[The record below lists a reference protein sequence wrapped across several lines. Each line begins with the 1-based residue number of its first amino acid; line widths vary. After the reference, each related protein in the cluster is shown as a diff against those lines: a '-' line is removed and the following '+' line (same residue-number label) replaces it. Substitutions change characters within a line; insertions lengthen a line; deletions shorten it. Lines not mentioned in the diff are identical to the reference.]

1 MCALFIPAY
10 VSTAAKEIQSHHGHS
25 HHPEIVVVNLMEIFQ
40 GLDEVKDLMK
50 DFEAKFMKIVE
61 MIRGMEKDGQD
72 RERALA
78 IKAKNLTPEARD
90 KERMEIER
98 LKNEIRIQAQSL
110 EEKQQESQMML
121 QQKIGDAIKDYC
133 KKMPWKIVIPGA
145 IYADP
150 SLDKTKEV
158 IDGMN
163 KEYAQR
169 KASQKTAK
177 AVEKIRG

>member
-1 MCALFIPAY
+1 
-10 VSTAAKEIQSHHGHS
+10 
-25 HHPEIVVVNLMEIFQ
+25 
-40 GLDEVKDLMK
+40 
-50 DFEAKFMKIVE
+50 
-61 MIRGMEKDGQD
+61 
-72 RERALA
+72 
-78 IKAKNLTPEARD
+78 
-90 KERMEIER
+90 
-98 LKNEIRIQAQSL
+98 
-110 EEKQQESQMML
+110 ML